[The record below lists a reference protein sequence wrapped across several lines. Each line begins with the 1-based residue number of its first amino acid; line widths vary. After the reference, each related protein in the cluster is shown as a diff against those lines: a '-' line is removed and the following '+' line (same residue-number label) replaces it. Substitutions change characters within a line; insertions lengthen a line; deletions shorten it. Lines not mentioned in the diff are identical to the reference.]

1 MDIEYTPKAQVVLVN
16 MFVKRIDEG
25 TELHLLEERH
35 ADELFEIVESNR
47 AHLERWL
54 PWVSNVRD
62 VGDSRRYIVGALQQF
77 ADGNGMA
84 VAIRHEGKLAG
95 VINLHFVDRYSE
107 RTSIGY
113 WLSEDFQGRGLVTRA
128 CKTLIDHAFGTLELN
143 RVEIRCASDN
153 AKSRAIPERLGFKEE
168 GTLRQT
174 ERIGDGLVDH
184 VVYGMLAEE
193 WRDAN

>member
-1 MDIEYTPKAQVVLVN
+1 
-16 MFVKRIDEG
+16 MFTHRLDEK

-35 ADELFEIVESNR
+35 ADELFAAIEANR

-54 PWVSNVRD
+54 PWVGNVRD
-62 VGDSRRYIVGALQQF
+62 VADSRRYIIGALQQF

-84 VAIRHEGKLAG
+84 VAIRHHGALAG
-95 VINLHFVDRYSE
+95 VINLHFVDRYSG

-113 WLSEDFQGRGLVTRA
+113 WLGEDFEGRGLVTKA
-128 CKTLIDHAFGTLELN
+128 CARLVEHAFGPLGLN
-143 RVEIRCASDN
+143 RVEIRCAADN

-174 ERIGDGLVDH
+174 ERVGDRLVDH
-184 VVYGMLAEE
+184 VVYGMLADE
-193 WRDAN
+193 WSGLTAFKFR